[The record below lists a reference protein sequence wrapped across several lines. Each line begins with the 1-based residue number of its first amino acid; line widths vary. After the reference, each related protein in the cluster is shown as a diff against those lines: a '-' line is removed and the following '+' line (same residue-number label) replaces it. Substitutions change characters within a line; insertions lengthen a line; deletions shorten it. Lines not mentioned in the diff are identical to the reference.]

1 MGPLIWWLFI
11 QFLKALPALLAGG
24 SFVAVAMRDAATAEQ
39 VYSLSSSGSGG
50 SFLMGMAVG
59 GLIVHLLV
67 NGKLGFV
74 EVWKKSVLEWIASK
88 LAETAAKIKP
98 EGT

>member
-24 SFVAVAMRDAATAEQ
+24 SFVAVAMRDDDTAEQ
-39 VYSLSSSGSGG
+39 LYSLSSSGSGG

-74 EVWKKSVLEWIASK
+74 EAWKKSVLEWIASK